1 MTTPAQGPGFYD
13 SALAP
18 FDTSQLPFPRVVS
31 VKGTA
36 ASQQLLTGTGLII
49 SLDANETTGGAAFGL
64 YLHDGTDT
72 SGDIIAALAAPASSG
87 ENVSPAPP
95 GIPFRRGIYIERVA
109 GTFTLVVVYLPI
121 LYPLP
126 G

>member
-1 MTTPAQGPGFYD
+1 MTTPPPGPG
-13 SALAP
+13 SPSSVLAP
-18 FDTSQLPFPRVVS
+18 FDTASLPFPRVVS
-31 VKGTA
+31 VKATA

-49 SLDANETTGGAAFGL
+49 SLDANETTGGAAFGI

-72 SGDIIAALAAPASSG
+72 TGQIIAALAAPASSG

-95 GIPFRRGIYIERVA
+95 GIPFKDGIYIERVA

-121 LYPLP
+121 NYPLP
-126 G
+126 